1 MHESATKDL
10 RYAENLR
17 REGNLLEA
25 LKLINDIEKKRI
37 LTPGDQL
44 SLLISKGKIYTLLQQ
59 YPESAKIGE
68 LAYKL
73 SKGLDRVPDTI
84 MALIFRSNLV
94 FYEQSED
101 HLDYLNEADDLLNS
115 LSEVSPIFFSRQ
127 KANILFRKAWA
138 YVMKG
143 NLIKASQEAFDCMEL
158 QEKLGRNRDIAYTLE
173 LLGRISYFKN
183 ELDSATDFFSK
194 SIKIFEEIED
204 PIGGAGSLSLLGRVS
219 FNKGDLNEALA
230 YGKKSLSTRLN
241 IAHIKFLNYNLLADV
256 YYMKGELDRALRY
269 YTRASSLA
277 EKLNFYENFINN
289 KIVIGQ
295 IYVMKGEYEL
305 AIEILKSG
313 LVLAKEINLLLPI
326 TNALLGLMLIFYQM
340 DLREEFQD
348 YLDQLNEQVEIYK
361 GKDMMGYQMALN
373 GYRIG
378 KAWFLIKSGRSHNRA
393 EAEKLLKLFVQEKPN
408 PIFFQKAISILC
420 EFYLEE
426 LQLFNEPE
434 ILKEVNPLIEQLLN
448 YAKEQNIY
456 SSLAEAKLLQAKIAL
471 IQMKFEEAQQLLT
484 QAQRI
489 AELYGLNYIARKISS
504 EHDNYLEKISEWEAL
519 KEKDAPMAER
529 LKLASVDG
537 VIERL
542 QGKRAI
548 EPPEIVEETP
558 ILLLI
563 MDESG
568 NTFFTHSFS
577 ENWDFDD
584 LFSSFMSAFNTFSGE
599 IFSKS
604 IDRIKIGENIILINP
619 IESFLACYVIK
630 GQSYPA
636 QQKLSRFTDAIKKSG
651 EIWDTLNK
659 AVRTSE
665 MLELNNPVS
674 LGNLVKEIFT

>member
-173 LLGRISYFKN
+173 LLGR
-183 ELDSATDFFSK
+183 
-194 SIKIFEEIED
+194 
-204 PIGGAGSLSLLGRVS
+204 VS

-269 YTRASSLA
+269 YTLASSLA

-448 YAKEQNIY
+448 YAEEQNIY